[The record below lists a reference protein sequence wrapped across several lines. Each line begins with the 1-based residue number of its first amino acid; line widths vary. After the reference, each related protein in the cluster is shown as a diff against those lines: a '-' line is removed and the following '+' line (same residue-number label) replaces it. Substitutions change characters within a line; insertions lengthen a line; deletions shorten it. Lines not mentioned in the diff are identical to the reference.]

1 MPAGTIALTNN
12 SKTVT
17 GTGTAFTTEL
27 KANDFIV
34 STVGG
39 VTYTLG
45 IESVDSAT
53 ALTLIKAYDGPT
65 VSGAAWNALPA
76 AAMSLISAQTAADVA
91 RALRAANFDKV
102 NWQQVFSELGDIT
115 VTLPDGSQF
124 QGPSWR
130 KISELLATLDVGS
143 ITEIAAQ
150 IHADAEQ
157 VASDK
162 PLILQ
167 AADNA
172 IAAND
177 SAQQAKEGA
186 QAADQ
191 SAQQSKAD
199 ATTQAEIA
207 KTEADRA
214 KAEADRAG
222 ASNPDNS
229 LLKAQNLSDLPDK
242 SASRSNLNVYSRE
255 EVDGKGGGYVGRAF
269 WHPLRT
275 SVPGGNS
282 PGDGQVVNR
291 TGTYASLWAECA
303 AGRLP
308 VVTDAVWLADP
319 TKRGCYSSGDG
330 STTFRFPDYNGVQP
344 GSISAPVMRGDG
356 GLTDGTIQQNATPNI
371 KGRTTGY
378 SILGRMEDNVTTS
391 ALNVARGAREANY
404 GSTVAAVGYGSD
416 MDFDASRSDKAY
428 GRDGATEVRGNSVV
442 GCWVVQFAG
451 MANNAGSIDALAL
464 ASRIE
469 ELASTSNTKIANLAD
484 RIDHAI
490 ITTPSNVS
498 MNQRI
503 VLANPFGNSTPVVC
517 VAEILFSGIWA
528 PTGWLYSGGGQGV
541 AASYVEGVGLVV
553 QTGSSVLGSASNF
566 AGGGHGATGNITG
579 TLPCRI
585 QIYKVREA

>member
-12 SKTVT
+12 SAAVT
-17 GTGTAFTTEL
+17 GTGTSFGTEL
-27 KANDFIV
+27 AANDFIV
-34 STVGG
+34 ATVGG

-53 ALTLIKAYDGPT
+53 ALTLSKIYDGPT
-65 VSGAAWNALPA
+65 TATAAWTPLPA

-162 PLILQ
+162 SLILQ

-172 IAAND
+172 IAANN

-199 ATTQAEIA
+199 ATTQAGIA
-207 KTEADRA
+207 KAEADRA
-214 KAEADRAG
+214 KAEADRAA

-229 LLKAQNLSDLPDK
+229 LLKSQNLNDLPDK
-242 SASRSNLNVYSRE
+242 SESRKNLDVYSRA

-282 PGDGQVVNR
+282 PADGQVVNR
-291 TGTYASLWAECA
+291 TGAYASLWAECA

-308 VVTDAVWLADP
+308 VVTDAVWLADT

-344 GSISAPVMRGDG
+344 GSIPAPVMRGDG
-356 GLTDGTIQQNATPNI
+356 GLTDGTIQQNAAPAIRGSLGGYWRAIGTPD
-371 KGRTTGY
+371 GAFAA
-378 SILGRMEDNVTTS
+378 S
-391 ALNVARGAREANY
+391 APVSSNTAGTATPTYTDTN
-404 GSTVAAVGYGSD
+404 
-416 MDFDASRSDKAY
+416 FDASRSNLAY
-428 GRDGATEVRGNSVV
+428 GRDGATEVRMNSLV
-442 GCWVVQFAG
+442 GCWVIQFAG
-451 MANNAGSIDALAL
+451 VANNSGSIDALAL
-464 ASRIE
+464 ATRIE
-469 ELASTSNTKIANLAD
+469 QVSQSVTAVSNRIGYALVTTTTDLALGSRTSF
-484 RIDHAI
+484 
-490 ITTPSNVS
+490 
-498 MNQRI
+498 
-503 VLANPFGNSTPVVC
+503 ANPFGNTTPVIL
-517 VAEILFSGIWA
+517 VAEFYHQTLGVWVS
-528 PTGWLYSGGGQGV
+528 TGLGWNTGNGNSYGV
-541 AASYVEGVGLVV
+541 AAYQNMSAGLV
-553 QTGSSVLGSASNF
+553 LCIGSAGYAANTAAFPFSS
-566 AGGGHGATGNITG
+566 T
-579 TLPCRI
+579 TLSTNYTTPGPIRVHVW
-585 QIYKVREA
+585 KVTQ